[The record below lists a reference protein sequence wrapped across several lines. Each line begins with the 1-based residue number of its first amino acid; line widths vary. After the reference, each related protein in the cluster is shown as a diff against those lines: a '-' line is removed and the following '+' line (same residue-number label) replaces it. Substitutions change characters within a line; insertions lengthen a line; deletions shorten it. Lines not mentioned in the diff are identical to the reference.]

1 VLGAGVAGLQA
12 IATARRL
19 GAVVS
24 AFDTR
29 PVVKEQVQSLG
40 ATFVELELEVEEGQ
54 DARGYATELSEAQHA
69 QEQALVQRSVTESD
83 AVITTALIPGRPA
96 PELIT
101 ASAVEGMR
109 PGSVIVDLAAEAGGN
124 CELTSPGEVIV
135 HNGVTIVGTLN
146 LPSTMPLHASQ
157 MFARNITSLLD
168 LITAAGEPAIDFED
182 EIVADAC
189 ITHDGKV
196 VSRLLQG
203 AAA

>member
-1 VLGAGVAGLQA
+1 
-12 IATARRL
+12 
-19 GAVVS
+19 
-24 AFDTR
+24 
-29 PVVKEQVQSLG
+29 
-40 ATFVELELEVEEGQ
+40 
-54 DARGYATELSEAQHA
+54 
-69 QEQALVQRSVTESD
+69 VTESD

-168 LITAAGEPAIDFED
+168 LITADGEPAIDFED

-189 ITHDGKV
+189 ITHGGKI